1 MDELLLRAENALE
14 TIQVRLRMSTESFQ
28 RAIIDYSEDGRQVV
42 RNFVDNNSTID
53 VVKGATESAY
63 RALIRSLQKL
73 KEIAVQ
79 LSNPEPIFEQLRI
92 LLRDEICQNN
102 IFYVCVGL
110 GFGVAGGFMI
120 GMWYA
125 KPKLAAPVMK
135 SIACIYLNEPD
146 NVTLCHTSIPTFIES
161 TDILIRVRAVSI
173 QRLDVRISNGYGKN
187 FRRMIQNYNNTDK
200 TELPLVIG
208 RACSGVV
215 EGVGKGI
222 RSSLEIGDEVWLAS
236 PWYESGLASEIV
248 VAPESRVGRKPF
260 IIGYE
265 GAASLPYSGCVALH
279 ALEASG
285 VNELSASGKRI
296 FIQNGCSPVG
306 CVLTQLTKKW
316 GAFVTSSCH
325 VRSVPVIR
333 ALGADDVISIDYD
346 NEEMPTEQQMLFKEL
361 SIRKEYDFIY
371 FTTET
376 DYDKEFIRSFLTPD
390 GLIIDTVEPNL
401 KTDRSILSQFF
412 YSIYVKLKLISAK
425 VTKSRPTWDG
435 PHLCHLALDRLANY
449 VNEGVLQTV
458 VDQVYTP
465 QDAENA
471 IAHVSSQRSIGS
483 SIVTFRS

>member
-1 MDELLLRAENALE
+1 MDELLLRTENALE
-14 TIQVRLRMSTESFQ
+14 TIQVRLRMSTENLQ
-28 RAIIDYSEDGRQVV
+28 RALLDYSEDGRQVV
-42 RNFVDNNSTID
+42 SNFVNNNSTID
-53 VVKGATESAY
+53 AVKGASETAY

-79 LSNPEPIFEQLRI
+79 LSDPEPIFDQLRI

-110 GFGVAGGFMI
+110 GFGVAGGFVI

-161 TDILIRVRAVSI
+161 TDILIRVRAVCI
-173 QRLDVRISNGYGKN
+173 QRLDVRVSNGYGKN
-187 FRRMIQNYNNTDK
+187 FRRMVQCYNNTDK

-208 RACSGVV
+208 RACAGVV
-215 EGVGKGI
+215 EGVGKGTK
-222 RSSLEIGDEVWLAS
+222 SSLEIGDEVWLAS
-236 PWYESGLASEIV
+236 SWYESGLASEIV

-260 IIGYE
+260 MIGYE
-265 GAASLPYSGCVALH
+265 AAASLPYSGCVALH

-285 VNELSASGKRI
+285 MNEISSVGKRI

-306 CVLTQLTKKW
+306 CVITQLTRKW
-316 GAFVTSSCH
+316 GANVTASCH
-325 VRSVPVIR
+325 VRSMPVIK

-346 NEEMPTEQQMLFKEL
+346 NEATPPEQQILFKEL
-361 SIRKEYDFIY
+361 SIRKEYDRIY

-425 VTKSRPTWDG
+425 LTNTRPTWDG

-458 VDQVYTP
+458 VDQVHTP

-471 IAHVSSQRSIGS
+471 IAHVSGQRSIGS
-483 SIVTFRS
+483 SIVTFR